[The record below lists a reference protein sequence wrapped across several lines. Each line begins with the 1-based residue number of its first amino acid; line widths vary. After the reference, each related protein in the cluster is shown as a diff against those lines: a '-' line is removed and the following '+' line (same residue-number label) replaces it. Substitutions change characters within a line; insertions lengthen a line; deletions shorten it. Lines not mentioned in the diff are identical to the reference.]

1 MQIPLWPFVLREIP
15 VGPTAVVN
23 FTPDPA
29 DCTKAT
35 QAALLGSHKSGR
47 AFGQCGQPLNISL
60 FLAP

>member
-1 MQIPLWPFVLREIP
+1 MQIFLWPFVLREIP
-15 VGPTAVVN
+15 VGPIAVVH

-35 QAALLGSHKSGR
+35 QAALLGSHKSGC
-47 AFGQCGQPLNISL
+47 ACGQCGQPLNVSL